1 MIMKSVV
8 MIINLNII
16 LNYYQEEIK
25 LIKQQLKYV
34 NSLIMH
40 LEYLIVLELFIK
52 LIIRH
57 I

>member
-52 LIIRH
+52 LIIKH